1 MRFRA
6 AVLVFLTV
14 AGGGVACGGQ
24 SSDVK
29 PERCAPVDPVSMAGV
44 GAESLEGDYELVLV
58 ATVGDSAGNSAEGR
72 LGLYSNEPSLRSI
85 PSAGGGVRT
94 DASAPLHGAT
104 DVDVEKVGGLR
115 LGASTSRDPSNPGVL
130 VVEQGEQIV
139 LRLGSEANRR
149 GVLRFDGGYFALW
162 VHQVH
167 EGGFAGRWTSGIL
180 GVQAEGHF
188 CASRLGD

>member
-58 ATVGDSAGNSAEGR
+58 ATVGDSPISAVTRAFKAPWNRGSHAYQLRIMRSARAGRARHSAMSTG
-72 LGLYSNEPSLRSI
+72 SC
-85 PSAGGGVRT
+85 PSA
-94 DASAPLHGAT
+94 S
-104 DVDVEKVGGLR
+104 
-115 LGASTSRDPSNPGVL
+115 
-130 VVEQGEQIV
+130 
-139 LRLGSEANRR
+139 
-149 GVLRFDGGYFALW
+149 
-162 VHQVH
+162 
-167 EGGFAGRWTSGIL
+167 
-180 GVQAEGHF
+180 
-188 CASRLGD
+188 